1 MSLEL
6 AKSLFSN
13 KVQKKA
19 TRAGFGDALLEL
31 GKTNKDV
38 VGLCADLTESV
49 KMNAFAEKYPERY
62 IQCGVAEQNM
72 VAVAAGLA
80 LSGKIPFAA
89 TFGVFFMRAVDQIR
103 ISVCYNKANVKLA
116 ASHAGITV
124 GSDGATHQA
133 LEDMAV
139 MRSLPGL
146 TVICPADYWQT
157 YQATLAI
164 AKKRGPCYLRFGR
177 LEVPMLFNKNTLFRL
192 GKIQVAKPGKD
203 VTVVACGIMV
213 YEVLKAAYLLRHKI
227 DIEVL
232 NCHTL
237 KPIDK
242 AGIIKSVRKTKAV
255 VTAEEHQIY
264 GGLGS
269 AVAEIL
275 VKNYPVPQEMI
286 AVHDTFGESGPP
298 EALMKKYHLTSKD
311 IIAAIKKAIRRKQ

>member
-1 MSLEL
+1 MSYKLV
-6 AKSLFSN
+6 KSLFSN
-13 KVQKKA
+13 KVQKKS

-49 KMNAFAEKYPERY
+49 KMKAFAEKYPERY

-80 LSGKIPFAA
+80 VSGKIPFAS

-116 ASHAGITV
+116 ASHTGITV
-124 GSDGATHQA
+124 GEDGATHQA
-133 LEDMAV
+133 LEDIAV
-139 MRSLPGL
+139 MRSMPGM
-146 TVICPADYWQT
+146 TVVYPADYWQT

-177 LEVPMLFNKNTLFRL
+177 LEVPMFFNKKTPFNL
-192 GKIQVAKPGKD
+192 GKVQVIKQGKD

-213 YEVLKAAYLLRHKI
+213 YEALKAAYLLRDKI
-227 DIEVL
+227 DVEII

-255 VTAEEHQIY
+255 VTAEEHQVN

-269 AVAEIL
+269 AVAEVL
-275 VKNYPVPQEMI
+275 VKNYPAPQEMI
-286 AVHDTFGESGPP
+286 AIQDTFGESGQP
-298 EALMKKYHLTSKD
+298 EALMKKYHLTARD
-311 IIAAIKKAIRRKQ
+311 IVTAIKKVIKRK